1 MAVRETVSHFNTGA
15 ASTASLLKAAGVVP
29 SENMS
34 ALPNTDSIHI
44 KEAAIKVSEKA
55 CLSRRKLRATKKS
68 EGKAKVDYGA
78 GGYGLSK
85 EPEDSTT
92 VKANNSKVLNISEFD
107 FTVKINNDIVTRI
120 TFMDEDDKNIQWI
133 NDAI

>member
-1 MAVRETVSHFNTGA
+1 MRQPTKYCGGKCQKTKFCGRNKVLLAVTETVSHFNT

-29 SENMS
+29 SENMMS
-34 ALPNTDSIHI
+34 ALPNTDIIRI

-68 EGKAKVDYGA
+68 EGKAKVDYVA

-92 VKANNSKVLNISEFD
+92 VKANNSKVLDYF
-107 FTVKINNDIVTRI
+107 
-120 TFMDEDDKNIQWI
+120 
-133 NDAI
+133 